1 MVIIMKKTS
10 ILIVLIIGIIIC
22 IMEYTLCISKDYNM
36 DTKTDINLIGN
47 YSYEDIKYDSF
58 KNKSLKQ
65 QYQIFLK
72 ENNECSINLYRYLYD
87 INFATDYESDYCKYE
102 YDPLNNE
109 LILEFDNKSDYY
121 ARKKLSLDIKD
132 GGIIYDKEVLTRK

>member
-22 IMEYTLCISKDYNM
+22 IMEYTLCISKEYNM
-36 DTKTDINLIGN
+36 DTKIDINLIGN

-65 QYQIFLK
+65 QYQISLK
-72 ENNECSINLYRYLYD
+72 ENNGCSINLYRYIYD
-87 INFATDYESDYCKYE
+87 INFATNYESDYCKYE
-102 YDPLNNE
+102 YNPLNNE

-132 GGIIYDKEVLTRK
+132 GGIIYDKEILTRK

>member
-36 DTKTDINLIGN
+36 NTKTDINLIGN

-65 QYQIFLK
+65 QYQISL
-72 ENNECSINLYRYLYD
+72 SSLGHQ
-87 INFATDYESDYCKYE
+87 
-102 YDPLNNE
+102 
-109 LILEFDNKSDYY
+109 LITYQSFHPFPHLMHH
-121 ARKKLSLDIKD
+121 
-132 GGIIYDKEVLTRK
+132 IY